1 MAQTYCTTCC
11 IRQLERFP
19 VKLLPAAALGLIA
32 SPALAATPVTGKW
45 ITAER
50 DSIIEIGTCGDTV
63 CGKVSRLLKMNPD
76 GSMPMDTNNPNPAL
90 RSRPVQG
97 MVILTGFTDGGKIWN
112 GRIYD
117 PKSGKSYKSK
127 LARNPNGTL
136 KVQGCIGFLCQS
148 FTWTAAK

>member
-1 MAQTYCTTCC
+1 MGITYCTTHQ
-11 IRQLERFP
+11 IRQPERSL
-19 VKLLPAAALGLIA
+19 VKLYAAAALA
-32 SPALAATPVTGKW
+32 FMTYPALAATPVTGKW

-50 DSIIEIGTCGDTV
+50 DSIIEIGTCGTTV
-63 CGKVSRLLKMNPD
+63 CGKVLRLMKLNSD
-76 GSMPMDTNNPNPAL
+76 GKMPMDANNPNPAL
-90 RSRPVQG
+90 RTRPVQG
-97 MVILTGFTDGGKIWN
+97 IMILTGFTDGGGHWN

-127 LARNPNGTL
+127 LTRNTDGTL

>member
-1 MAQTYCTTCC
+1 M
-11 IRQLERFP
+11 
-19 VKLLPAAALGLIA
+19 KLLFVALLALIA
-32 SPALAATPVTGKW
+32 APATAATPVTGKW

-63 CGKVSRLLKMNPD
+63 CGKVLRLLKLNPD
-76 GSMPMDTNNPNPAL
+76 GKMPTDGNNPNPAL

-97 MVILTGFTDGGKIWN
+97 IMILTGFTEGGGVWN

-127 LARNPNGTL
+127 LNRNADGSLN
-136 KVQGCIGFLCQS
+136 VQGCVAFFCQA
-148 FTWTAAK
+148 FKWTPAK